1 MKTTFKTVFTEL
13 DDELMAL
20 DMQENT
26 PVDIDVDKIKSEV
39 FMRINGEDKPK
50 KKFSKK

>member
-39 FMRINGEDKPK
+39 FMRINGEGQGK
-50 KKFSKK
+50 